1 MRFWRRGVPTEP
13 TAETDEGAEL
23 APPPSDPA
31 PPPTLDTEPRGG
43 WLGRLRTGLARSSQ
57 RLTEGIN
64 TIFNRRRLDDE
75 ALLELE
81 ELLIASD
88 MGVGIATEVTEG
100 LRRTRFNQE
109 VAPEEVRAVLAEEV
123 IRLVEPV
130 MKPLRLDLD

>member
-1 MRFWRRGVPTEP
+1 GAPVVRGDRGAGGAPPAALPAETSETAERRG
-13 TAETDEGAEL
+13 
-23 APPPSDPA
+23 
-31 PPPTLDTEPRGG
+31 
-43 WLGRLRTGLARSSQ
+43 WLNRLRAGMARSSA

-64 TIFNRRRLDDE
+64 GIFNRRRLDDA

-88 MGVGIATEVTEG
+88 MGVGIAAEVTEE

-109 VAPEEVRAVLAEEV
+109 VSPEEVRAALAEEV

-130 MKPLRLDLD
+130 MKPLRLHLTRQPVGILALR